1 MLTLTIINVNVDHEN
16 KKLKRNVYN
25 TVRSSLYYEILD
37 LESKKKK
44 FSVVT

>member
-37 LESKKKK
+37 LESKKK